1 MRDVRAGD
9 RLKEASAVEREQRGF
24 RRTRRD
30 TPKRS
35 AIHPGILRKSPHVA
49 AEKAMDRVGTC
60 GGLRAVGNRRLMSGA
75 MSFEPTVTEQELLAE
90 TFRRREARMTRRKLG
105 ASRGRKAGGLTPG
118 EIARPPAPT
127 RKVSAHD
134 TRSSDSQGLQG
145 RCGRHWHACD
155 RDRKCLG
162 RVGQDGPDRRRRR
175 VSAPTLT
182 QPFTSAG
189 DTNSYAPLPGESW
202 NERVHG
208 YRLDAER
215 RRQGRL
221 GDARGRH
228 HGHRPRSPV
237 RSQAV
242 SPATCLTNDHPS
254 ARGQIRSVS
263 GTGGVAVT
271 VTSLGTKQQ
280 SAGFMPSTSS
290 AWTLASPVNLN
301 PSTVSG
307 WQLAQFTFTTPG
319 TGEYQISNFYVD
331 PKMRH

>member
-1 MRDVRAGD
+1 MTHAAATRRASRAAAVVIGM
-9 RLKEASAVEREQRGF
+9 LAIGTASA
-24 RRTRRD
+24 
-30 TPKRS
+30 S
-35 AIHPGILRKSPHVA
+35 AEWAKTALIA
-49 AEKAMDRVGTC
+49 A
-60 GGLRAVGNRRLMSGA
+60 GA
-75 MSFEPTVTEQELLAE
+75 
-90 TFRRREARMTRRKLG
+90 
-105 ASRGRKAGGLTPG
+105 
-118 EIARPPAPT
+118 
-127 RKVSAHD
+127 
-134 TRSSDSQGLQG
+134 
-145 RCGRHWHACD
+145 ACT
-155 RDRKCLG
+155 
-162 RVGQDGPDRRRRR
+162 
-175 VSAPTLT
+175 APTLT

-202 NERVHG
+202 NVFTG
-208 YRLDAER
+208 TGWTLSGGAKVVSATLADGTTGTVLDLPS
-215 RRQGRL
+215 G
-221 GDARGRH
+221 AR
-228 HGHRPRSPV
+228 
-237 RSQAV
+237 AV